1 MIAARHILGRA
12 AQHDPCGSIHEALLY
27 FAYLARRFGM
37 MLLVVVLAVTINFVI
52 PRLMPGDPIEQQLNQ
67 LASSGAGQIGDV
79 QAIAASY
86 RAKFG
91 LDQPVLVQYWN
102 YWAALLRFDLGVSL
116 AHHPATVA
124 ETILAGLPWT
134 LSLLGF
140 TTLVSFAIG
149 TLLGGRM
156 AWPRRSAFIRTVGL
170 PILLVSAVPYF
181 LIGLVLLFVFAT
193 VLKLFPAGGGY
204 PFSLSPGFNWETIK
218 GIAYHATLPAASIIL
233 AEIGAWAIGMRGML
247 VSVLGEDYITLAE
260 AKGLP
265 SGASSSGTVCATP
278 CCRSSRPG
286 AHPRPHGLRERSW
299 SRSCSP
305 IRASATNSIRRFRPR
320 TTSSSR
326 GSSAVVVSI
335 AVAMFLM
342 DLIYP

>member
-1 MIAARHILGRA
+1 MVAARPIGPRHTACSARSPPASRSGPRTFC
-12 AQHDPCGSIHEALLY
+12 DEAPLY
-27 FAYLARRFGM
+27 SAYLARRFGM

-86 RAKFG
+86 RARFG

-102 YWAALLRFDLGVSL
+102 YWKALFSFDLGVSL

-134 LSLLGF
+134 LGLLGF
-140 TTLVSFAIG
+140 TTIVSFAIG

-156 AWPRRSAFIRTVGL
+156 AWPRRSALVRTVGL

-193 VLKLFPAGGGY
+193 VL
-204 PFSLSPGFNWETIK
+204 
-218 GIAYHATLPAASIIL
+218 
-233 AEIGAWAIGMRGML
+233 
-247 VSVLGEDYITLAE
+247 
-260 AKGLP
+260 
-265 SGASSSGTVCATP
+265 
-278 CCRSSRPG
+278 
-286 AHPRPHGLRERSW
+286 
-299 SRSCSP
+299 
-305 IRASATNSIRRFRPR
+305 
-320 TTSSSR
+320 
-326 GSSAVVVSI
+326 
-335 AVAMFLM
+335 
-342 DLIYP
+342 